1 VGPGWREDRPSGP
14 SERPT
19 RSRII
24 DETPPRAVPIDTTS
38 TLLDDIRTMLAM
50 SEQGV
55 SGPSLAAMEDIL
67 TTGYAQAMQL
77 EAERWRLER
86 QVDEVTARIA
96 RGAAD
101 AGDRQLAKLARR
113 MSKADADLSV
123 LRRAL
128 RDLRDR
134 ASALRAA

>member
-1 VGPGWREDRPSGP
+1 
-14 SERPT
+14 
-19 RSRII
+19 
-24 DETPPRAVPIDTTS
+24 
-38 TLLDDIRTMLAM
+38 LLDDIRTMLAT

-55 SGPSLAAMEDIL
+55 SGASLAEMEDTL

-96 RGAAD
+96 GGTAD
-101 AGDRQLAKLARR
+101 ADDSRSLATLARR
-113 MSKADADLSV
+113 MATADEDLGV